1 MSLRDLDSRLREL
14 AKTGQSVSGKM
25 DSPPYL
31 TKAVFGR
38 AHFFPFVPL
47 PYLRRVCQY
56 WQLLHLDF
64 IPLDGRRRLIVGV
77 HEAHMELIGLLTYSD
92 LPPSLPPRWL
102 VDPFSVL
109 TRMISRGM
117 DKNGGTLRPSGVLD
131 LVGQVYFDVALSNLG
146 SDTSGSRRH
155 LVDFSCGDTGA
166 LVVASEQS
174 LLHSEADAIASHPL
188 PGFPFE
194 PRPRLLTV
202 SARVDTPLD
211 LEGVHWEPNRPAQPP
226 VFSLWRGFV
235 SLWHLSPILFACVL

>member
-1 MSLRDLDSRLREL
+1 MSPRDLDSRLREL
-14 AKTGQSVSGKM
+14 AKTGQSVSGQK
-25 DSPPYL
+25 DLPPSL
-31 TKAVFGR
+31 TKAVFDR
-38 AHFFPFVPL
+38 AQFFPFVPL

-109 TRMISRGM
+109 TRLISRCM
-117 DKNGGTLRPSGVLD
+117 EKSGGTLRPPGVLD

-146 SDTSGSRRH
+146 NDTSGSRRQ
-155 LVDFSCGDTGA
+155 LVDFSCGDTEA
-166 LVVASEQS
+166 LVDTSEQS
-174 LLHSEADAIASHPL
+174 LLPSEADAIAPHLL
-188 PGFPFE
+188 PGFPFD
-194 PRPRLLTV
+194 PRPRLWNV
-202 SARVDTPLD
+202 PARVDTPLD

-226 VFSLWRGFV
+226 GFSLWRGFV
-235 SLWHLSPILFACVL
+235 SLWHLSPILSACVL